1 MKNTLLLSFLL
12 LPLLLS
18 CQKKDNPINRIEIK
32 DNWEFCQSGKNTWL
46 AAKVPGCVHSDLR
59 THGLIDEIT
68 TGANEKSFQWIE
80 NEDWEY
86 RTVFNVTA
94 EQLRFSHNELIF
106 NGLDTY
112 TDVYLNDIKILE
124 TDNMFRTW
132 SVDVKPYL
140 KKDSNFIR
148 IHFHSPVKIGM
159 RKLKAY
165 PYHLEIS
172 NELAPVGEQT
182 NIFTRKAPFHFG
194 WDWGPRLVTS
204 GIWRPVILQSWNDVI
219 LRDLYFK
226 AQNIDKEKA
235 EYDVALEIESEKTCN
250 SIKAVIKIAGQPDQ
264 SSSIDIVEGTNNIDI
279 PLTINNPKLW
289 WCNGLGEPHL
299 YDITIELQHKGQ
311 ILSSVQKRLGVRTIN
326 VERKEDEWGKS
337 FQIVLNGQPVFM
349 KGANYIPQRTLT
361 TDVTPQLYETVLQ
374 DAVKANMNMLRVWGG
389 AIYENDYF
397 YDRCDE
403 LGLLIWQDFMFACA
417 MTPDNEDYMENVRI
431 EAEEN
436 VKRLRNHPCIA
447 LWCGNNENL
456 RAHYEWGWIQNTPE
470 QYRQRVKDAYHE
482 LYHVIL
488 KNAVNKEDPQCFY
501 WASSPQSDE
510 GVLSNRYSG
519 DDHDWTVWFGEV
531 PYEAFN
537 ESFGR
542 FVSEY
547 GLQSLPDVRTLA
559 SFVPEDQ
566 LDLSSAALHYIQRS
580 KMPWI
585 APDRDGNGQIEWYI
599 NHYYRKPKDFEATTY
614 LSQLV
619 QAETMRYAIEVHRQ
633 NMPRCMGS
641 LYWQIN
647 DCWPTI
653 SWSSV
658 DYFGRWKA
666 SHYFAQNAYKK
677 VILSS
682 HFYRDSLTVYAV
694 NEGEEIGGDLFLEFY
709 DLKGKKLEEKT
720 FPVVLPQNASVLC
733 FKAPGSD
740 ILQKYNPRNLVLV
753 STLKQGGKILAENNC
768 YFCKQKD
775 LLLTNPNIQYRINE
789 KGDSYEIELST
800 DVLAKNVYIA
810 IENEGVLS
818 NNFFDL
824 YPNKPI
830 SVSFEGNG
838 KPQITKIYSL
848 TDSFYKHE

>member
-1 MKNTLLLSFLL
+1 MKNTLLL
-12 LPLLLS
+12 PLLLFSLFLLS
-18 CQKKDNPINRIEIK
+18 CEKKDNPINIIEIK
-32 DNWEFCQSGKNTWL
+32 DNWEFCQFGKDDWL
-46 AAKVPGCVHSDLR
+46 TAKVPGCVHSDLR
-59 THGLIDEIT
+59 AHRLIDETT

-80 NEDWEY
+80 DEDWVY
-86 RTVFNVTA
+86 RTLFNVTA
-94 EQLRFSHNELIF
+94 EQLKCSRNELVF

-112 TDVYLNDIKILE
+112 ADIYLNDMKILE

-132 SVDVKPYL
+132 SIDAKPYL
-140 KKDSNFIR
+140 KEGSNSIR

-159 RKLKAY
+159 QKLNAY
-165 PYHLEIS
+165 PYHLEVS
-172 NELAPVGEQT
+172 NELAPVGKQT
-182 NIFTRKAPFHFG
+182 NIFTRKAPFHYG

-204 GIWRPVILQSWNDVI
+204 GIWRPVILQSWNDAI

-226 AQNIDKEKA
+226 VQSIDEEKA
-235 EYDVALEIESEKTCN
+235 EYNVLLEIESERDFKSVKT
-250 SIKAVIKIAGQPDQ
+250 VIKIEGQPEQ
-264 SSSIDIVEGTNNIDI
+264 RSSIDVVEGMNNIEI
-279 PLTINNPKLW
+279 PLTINKPKLW
-289 WCNGLGEPHL
+289 WCNGLGDPHL
-299 YDITIELQHKGQ
+299 YNITIELQRNGQ
-311 ILSSVQKRLGVRTIN
+311 VLSRIQKKLGVRTIN
-326 VERKEDEWGKS
+326 VEQKEDNWGKS
-337 FQIVLNGQPVFM
+337 FQIVLNGRPVFM

-417 MTPDNEDYMENVRI
+417 MTPDNADYMENVRI
-431 EAEEN
+431 EAEQN
-436 VKRLRNHPCIA
+436 VKRLRNHPCMA

-470 QYRQRVKDAYHE
+470 KYRQRVKDTYHE

-488 KNAVNKEDPQCFY
+488 KNAVKKEDPQCFY
-501 WASSPQSDE
+501 WASSPQSEE
-510 GVLSNRYSG
+510 GVLSNRKSG

-559 SFVPEDQ
+559 TFVPEEQ
-566 LDLSSAALHYIQRS
+566 LDLSSPALHYIQRS

-658 DYFGRWKA
+658 DYYGRWKA

-677 VILSS
+677 VILST
-682 HFYRDSLTVYAV
+682 HYYNDTLTVYGI
-694 NEGEEIGGDLFLEFY
+694 NDGDETKANLTLELY
-709 DLKGKKLEEKT
+709 DLKGKKLDEKNLS
-720 FPVVLPQNASVLC
+720 VLLPQNTSVLC
-733 FKAPGSD
+733 FKSSGRE
-740 ILQKYNPRNLVLV
+740 ILQDRDPRNTILIA
-753 STLKQGGKILAENNC
+753 TLKQGENLLAENNC

-775 LLLTNPNIQYRINE
+775 LHLVKPDIQYQIKE
-789 KGDSYEIELST
+789 KDNIYEIELKSN
-800 DVLAKNVYIA
+800 VLAKNIYI
-810 IENEGVLS
+810 ITENEGFLS

-824 YPNKPI
+824 YPHKPAVI
-830 SVSFEGNG
+830 TFKGKE

-848 TDSFYKHE
+848 TDSF